1 METRRMSQFKTPSQP
16 VWDPLIRIGHWT
28 LVIAFFTTYLSGDD
42 LFNIHKWAGYVVA
55 AYVLIRIVWGLVGP
69 KYARFSNFVR
79 GPGAVFGYLR
89 ALMTGKVKDYTGH
102 NPAGGAMVVAL
113 LFSLLVTTSS
123 GLALYAVEDN
133 AGPLAGIVTEQTF
146 APLASAFG
154 EEEEEEEHGGKEE
167 SSSEDLLEDVHK
179 AFVYITLALI
189 GLHLAGVVAS
199 SFAHKENL
207 ARAMVTGRK
216 RVHDPDEDA

>member
-1 METRRMSQFKTPSQP
+1 MDTPKTHFQA
-16 VWDPLIRIGHWT
+16 VWDPLIRVGHWT
-28 LVIAFFTTYLSGDD
+28 LVIGFFTAYLSGDD
-42 LFNIHKWAGYVVA
+42 YFSIHKWAGYVVA
-55 AYVLIRIVWGLVGP
+55 AYVLIRIVWGFVGT
-69 KYARFSNFVR
+69 KHARFAGFVR

-89 ALMTGKVKDYTGH
+89 GLTTGKAKDYAGH

-123 GLALYAVEDN
+123 GMALYAVEDN

-146 APLASAFG
+146 APIAGAFG
-154 EEEEEEEHGGKEE
+154 EEEDGGHEE
-167 SSSEDLLEDVHK
+167 SGAEELLEGVHK
-179 AFVYITLALI
+179 AFVYITLALV

-199 SFAHKENL
+199 SLVHKENL

-216 RVHDPDEDA
+216 RRPD

>member
-1 METRRMSQFKTPSQP
+1 MSQIKTPTRP

-28 LVIAFFTTYLSGDD
+28 LVIAFFTAYLSGDD

-55 AYVLIRIVWGLVGP
+55 AYVLVRIVWGIIGSRH
-69 KYARFSNFVR
+69 ARFTDFVR

-89 ALMTGKVKDYTGH
+89 GLMTGKVKDYAGH

-123 GLALYAVEDN
+123 GMALYAVEDN
-133 AGPLAGIVTEQTF
+133 AGPLAGIVTEETF
-146 APLASAFG
+146 APLATAFG
-154 EEEEEEEHGGKEE
+154 EGEEEHERGGGHEE
-167 SSSEDLLEDVHK
+167 SGAEELLEGVHK

-199 SFAHKENL
+199 SLAHKQNL

-216 RVHDPDEDA
+216 KAPDDEI

>member
-1 METRRMSQFKTPSQP
+1 MSQFKTPSQP

-28 LVIAFFTTYLSGDD
+28 LVIAFFTAYLSGDD
-42 LFNIHKWAGYVVA
+42 LFDIHKWAGYVVA
-55 AYVLIRIVWGLVGP
+55 AYVLVRIVWGLVGP
-69 KYARFSNFVR
+69 KHARFRNFVR

-89 ALMTGKVKDYTGH
+89 GLMTGKVKDYAGH

-154 EEEEEEEHGGKEE
+154 EEEEEEEHGRREE
-167 SSSEDLLEDVHK
+167 SGSEDLLEDVHK

-199 SFAHKENL
+199 SLAHKENL

-216 RVHDPDEDA
+216 RVHDADEDA

>member
-1 METRRMSQFKTPSQP
+1 MSQIKTPTRP

-28 LVIAFFTTYLSGDD
+28 LVIAFFTAYLSGDD

-55 AYVLIRIVWGLVGP
+55 AYVLVRIVWGIIGSRH
-69 KYARFSNFVR
+69 ARFTDFVR

-89 ALMTGKVKDYTGH
+89 GLMTGKVKDYAGH

-123 GLALYAVEDN
+123 GMALYAVEDN
-133 AGPLAGIVTEQTF
+133 AGPLAGFVTEETF
-146 APLASAFG
+146 APLATAFG
-154 EEEEEEEHGGKEE
+154 EGEEEHERGGGHEE
-167 SSSEDLLEDVHK
+167 SGAEELLEGAHK

-199 SFAHKENL
+199 SLVHKENL

-216 RVHDPDEDA
+216 KAPDDEI

>member
-1 METRRMSQFKTPSQP
+1 MSQIKTPTRP

-28 LVIAFFTTYLSGDD
+28 LVIAFFTAYLSGDD

-55 AYVLIRIVWGLVGP
+55 AYVLVRIVWGLIGSRH
-69 KYARFSNFVR
+69 ARFTDFVR

-89 ALMTGKVKDYTGH
+89 GLMTGNVKDYAGH
-102 NPAGGAMVVAL
+102 NPAGGAMVIAL

-123 GLALYAVEDN
+123 GMALYAVEDN
-133 AGPLAGIVTEQTF
+133 AGPLAGIVTEETF
-146 APLASAFG
+146 APLAAAFG
-154 EEEEEEEHGGKEE
+154 EEEETHGGHEE
-167 SSSEDLLEDVHK
+167 SSAEELLEGVHK
-179 AFVYITLALI
+179 AFVYITLALV

-199 SFAHKENL
+199 SLVHKENL

-216 RVHDPDEDA
+216 KAPEES

>member
-1 METRRMSQFKTPSQP
+1 MSQSKTSTRPI
-16 VWDPLIRIGHWT
+16 WDPLVRIGHWT
-28 LVIAFFTTYLSGDD
+28 LVIAFFTAYLSGDD

-55 AYVLIRIVWGLVGP
+55 AYVLVRIVWGIIGSRH
-69 KYARFSNFVR
+69 ARFTDFVR

-89 ALMTGKVKDYTGH
+89 GLMTGKVKDYAGH

-123 GLALYAVEDN
+123 GMALYAVEDN
-133 AGPLAGIVTEQTF
+133 AGPLAGFVTEETF
-146 APLASAFG
+146 APLATAFG
-154 EEEEEEEHGGKEE
+154 EGEEEHERGGGHEE
-167 SSSEDLLEDVHK
+167 SGAEELLEGVHK

-199 SFAHKENL
+199 SLVHKENL

-216 RVHDPDEDA
+216 KAPDDEI

>member
-1 METRRMSQFKTPSQP
+1 MSQTKTPTRP

-28 LVIAFFTTYLSGDD
+28 LVIAFFTAYLSGDD
-42 LFNIHKWAGYVVA
+42 LFSIHKWAGYVVA
-55 AYVLIRIVWGLVGP
+55 AYVLIRIVWGLIGTRH
-69 KYARFSNFVR
+69 ARFTDFVR

-89 ALMTGKVKDYTGH
+89 GLVTGKVKDYAGH

-113 LFSLLVTTSS
+113 LFSLLVTTSA
-123 GLALYAVEDN
+123 GMALYAVEDN
-133 AGPLAGIVTEQTF
+133 AGPLAGIVTEETF

-154 EEEEEEEHGGKEE
+154 EAGEEEESGAEE
-167 SSSEDLLEDVHK
+167 LLEGVHK
-179 AFVYITLALI
+179 TFVYITLALV

-199 SFAHKENL
+199 SLVHKENL

-216 RVHDPDEDA
+216 QVHDDTAEDA

>member
-1 METRRMSQFKTPSQP
+1 MSQIKTPTRP

-28 LVIAFFTTYLSGDD
+28 LVIAFFTAYLSGDD

-55 AYVLIRIVWGLVGP
+55 AYVLVRIVWGIIGSRH
-69 KYARFSNFVR
+69 ARFTDFVR

-89 ALMTGKVKDYTGH
+89 GLMTGKVKDYAGH

-123 GLALYAVEDN
+123 GMALYAVEDN
-133 AGPLAGIVTEQTF
+133 AGPLAGFVTEETF
-146 APLASAFG
+146 APLATAFG
-154 EEEEEEEHGGKEE
+154 EGEEEHERGGGHEE
-167 SSSEDLLEDVHK
+167 SGAEELLEGVHK

-199 SFAHKENL
+199 SLVHKENL

-216 RVHDPDEDA
+216 QVHDEA